1 MNKPGNL
8 KLKIN
13 DCLKALKILKNTLE
27 KCGYDYTSLI
37 KEEQFNLEQPSKLQK
52 LCILLSKNITP
63 KRRILALQK
72 AGYNKELQ
80 QEMIRKNFSSTANVS
95 EKYMIQAIEA
105 FKHGENYGN
114 FQARMFKDKYNN
126 ITKKEKHLLLPSLTL
141 KDDED
146 IVKNVVVFK
155 AINETRKVINALIRK
170 YGSFKYINILASD
183 ELGHS
188 IQERKRI
195 VKMQNKNRKETQNI
209 RTKIL

>member
-1 MNKPGNL
+1 
-8 KLKIN
+8 
-13 DCLKALKILKNTLE
+13 
-27 KCGYDYTSLI
+27 
-37 KEEQFNLEQPSKLQK
+37 
-52 LCILLSKNITP
+52 
-63 KRRILALQK
+63 
-72 AGYNKELQ
+72 
-80 QEMIRKNFSSTANVS
+80 MIRKNFSSTANVS

-209 RTKIL
+209 RTKILELGLKKKMKLQHRIFKDINYINNKMV